1 MDDFESI
8 NEVFFHSLNLRLPYN
23 CKVKNFK
30 IKTFFIYPKLIN
42 RKTLILYGDAE
53 IITYYYIFFSNLGIK
68 HYVNTQKINFIK
80 KYKINLSNKIDLSSN
95 ITIKTLSPPK
105 YNCNFY
111 RCIFRTIRL
120 RPCTLCNIKLSIPL
134 KIDFDSNFKSEQN
147 TDIYPIPT
155 NTKTPNIC
163 EDISQISNTT
173 TDIITEP
180 TINNKSKDIDKNDSL
195 TSNDSKDVDN
205 AHIINT
211 NNIIEPSINTRS
223 TDIDKNA
230 SLTNNT
236 TNDVDNA
243 HLINANMAKDLSLK
257 ATIDTKPLNK
267 THKIESKLLIGRS
280 SKDLF
285 INKTLSL
292 TDVSPLIWKIDE
304 INTKVDIAN
313 IKIFTEKIYI
323 DGFIR
328 LTINYRNLVKKSG
341 DFLIGN
347 ICFLTNSI
355 PFSTFIDI
363 DKPYSDNIKGIDY
376 YKISE
381 AFILDKLHKLDCEI
395 ESISDEAL
403 FSTIHLNLVL
413 RLKVLL
419 FKNTLLEVSSVKIS
433 KNKGIQKI

>member
-1 MDDFESI
+1 MDEFESI
-8 NEVFFHSLNLRLPYN
+8 NEVFFHNFNLRLPYN

-30 IKTFFIYPKLIN
+30 IKTFSIYPKLIN

-53 IITYYYIFFSNLGIK
+53 IITYYYMFFSNLGTK

-95 ITIKTLSPPK
+95 ITIKTISPPK

-134 KIDFDSNFKSEQN
+134 KIDFDSNFKSDQN

-163 EDISQISNTT
+163 EDISQTSNTT
-173 TDIITEP
+173 TDIIIEP

-195 TSNDSKDVDN
+195 SSNDSKDVDN

-211 NNIIEPSINTRS
+211 NNIIESSINNLAN
-223 TDIDKNA
+223 DIDKNDLLI
-230 SLTNNT
+230 SNDTKYMDNT
-236 TNDVDNA
+236 P
-243 HLINANMAKDLSLK
+243 LINANIAKDISLK
-257 ATIDTKPLNK
+257 DTIYNKPLNK

-280 SKDLF
+280 SKDIF

-292 TDVSPLIWKIDE
+292 ADISPLIWKIDE

-313 IKIFTEKIYI
+313 VKIFKEKIYI

-328 LTINYRNLVKKSG
+328 LTINYRNLLKKSG

-347 ICFLTNSI
+347 IYFLDNSI
-355 PFSTFIDI
+355 PFSNFIDI
-363 DKPYSDNIKGIDY
+363 DKTYADNIKGIDC

-381 AFILDKLHKLDCEI
+381 AFILDKLHKLDCES
-395 ESISDEAL
+395 ESLSDEAL

-419 FKNTLLEVSSVKIS
+419 FKNTLLEVSNVKIS
-433 KNKGIQKI
+433 NKGIQNT

>member
-1 MDDFESI
+1 MDEFESI
-8 NEVFFHSLNLRLPYN
+8 NEVFFHNFNLRLPYN

-30 IKTFFIYPKLIN
+30 IKTFSIYPKLIN

-53 IITYYYIFFSNLGIK
+53 IITYYYMFFNNLGTK

-163 EDISQISNTT
+163 EDISQTSNTT
-173 TDIITEP
+173 TDII
-180 TINNKSKDIDKNDSL
+180 KDIDKNDSL
-195 TSNDSKDVDN
+195 SSNDTKDVDN
-205 AHIINT
+205 A
-211 NNIIEPSINTRS
+211 P
-223 TDIDKNA
+223 
-230 SLTNNT
+230 
-236 TNDVDNA
+236 
-243 HLINANMAKDLSLK
+243 LINANIANDISLK
-257 ATIDTKPLNK
+257 DTIYNKPLNK

-280 SKDLF
+280 SKDIF

-292 TDVSPLIWKIDE
+292 SDTSPLIWKIDE

-313 IKIFTEKIYI
+313 VKIFKEKIYI

-328 LTINYRNLVKKSG
+328 LTINYRNLLKKSG

-347 ICFLTNSI
+347 IYFLDNSI
-355 PFSTFIDI
+355 PFSNFIDI
-363 DKPYSDNIKGIDY
+363 DKTYADNIKGIDC

-381 AFILDKLHKLDCEI
+381 AFILDKLHKLDCES

-419 FKNTLLEVSSVKIS
+419 FKNTLLEVSNVKIS
-433 KNKGIQKI
+433 NKGIQNT